1 MAIDF
6 QVVLP
11 QESIQLSNIQRVPG
25 TGTGGVPP
33 ALSVTGIDFTAVED
47 VQINGVTS
55 PDIIIVAAN
64 RLIAQV
70 PDSLV
75 AATLTSVT
83 VLSRRMVLTPRSLLR
98 FRIAPSAGRTQGI
111 LRLVQLYMKIL
122 FTTPG
127 TDIFSPNLGG
137 GVLRNLGATFG
148 ADQTGEIV
156 SNLAISV
163 ATTTRQIVA
172 LQSRDQRIPRD
183 ERLLSARLT
192 SANFDKAQAALLGT
206 IELQAQSGRSAF
218 ANLEM

>member
-1 MAIDF
+1 MSIDF
-6 QVVLP
+6 QVCLP
-11 QESIQLSNIQRVPG
+11 QESIQLSNIQRVAG
-25 TGTGGVPP
+25 TGTRGVPA
-33 ALSVTGIDFTAVED
+33 ALSVMGVDFTAVEE
-47 VQINGVTS
+47 VQINGVAS
-55 PDIIIVAAN
+55 PDVIIVAPN

-83 VLSRRMVLTPRSLLR
+83 VLSRRLVLTPRSLLR
-98 FRIAPSAGRTQGI
+98 FRIAPSAGRVHGI

-127 TDIFSPNLGG
+127 TDIFFPNLGG

-148 ADQTGEIV
+148 ADQAGDIV

-163 ATTTRQIVA
+163 ATTNRQIVA

-183 ERLLSARLT
+183 ERLLAARLV
-192 SANFDKAQAALLGT
+192 SANFDRAQAALLGT
-206 IELQAQSGRSAF
+206 IELQSQAGRSAL